1 MLGQY
6 RTQLQKVAD
15 PNLRRTVIDE
25 ETGEEF
31 LLTDEELNVLMRIE
45 SGRFA
50 TPFADE
56 EIV

>member
-6 RTQLQKVAD
+6 RTQLQKALD
-15 PNLRRTVIDE
+15 PNIRRTVVDE